1 MYENRRQAM
10 VEKETQ
16 MLQEKTNV
24 NDVGR
29 CKAYQE
35 VK

>member
-10 VEKETQ
+10 VKDEAQ
-16 MLQEKTNV
+16 MRQEKSNV
-24 NDVGR
+24 KDVGR
-29 CKAYQE
+29 CKAYKG